1 MLNLLLGIIVG
12 ILVGYVGRNVITAI
26 LDKIKNRI

>member
-1 MLNLLLGIIVG
+1 MLNLLLGIVIG
-12 ILVGYVGRNVITAI
+12 ILVGYVGHNVITAV

>member
-1 MLNLLLGIIVG
+1 MLNLLLGTVIG
-12 ILVGYVGRNVITAI
+12 ILVGYVGRNVITVI